1 MINKVKQDM
10 PQNFYELIAYSKAFS
25 GLTPEL
31 EACLKDIGPIITPHL
46 KKVTDSFYEQL
57 GMIPVTENF
66 LAGRIEHLK
75 AAHLQWMT
83 NLFTFDVD
91 AHFAAG
97 MFKVGDVHVKVNLP
111 VEFMAGAM
119 TLINT
124 ELIKIVLETMGDDI
138 EQSSKALQA
147 INAVTGLALMI
158 MQQSYQ
164 ASSMAEELEKFL
176 KISGMSR
183 TLFTNLAKA
192 YS

>member
-1 MINKVKQDM
+1 MS
-10 PQNFYELIAYSKAFS
+10 QNFFELVAYGKSFS

-31 EACLKDIGPIITPHL
+31 EACLKNIGPIITPHL

-57 GMIPVTENF
+57 GTIPVTEQY

-75 AAHLQWMT
+75 SAHLQWLT
-83 NLFTFDVD
+83 SLFTLEVD
-91 AHFAAG
+91 AHFASG
-97 MFKVGDVHVKVNLP
+97 LYKIGDVHVKVNLP

-124 ELIKIVLETMGDDI
+124 ELIKIVLETMSDDI
-138 EQSSKALQA
+138 EQCSKALQA